1 MTNRIAG
8 DNYLARPAPK
18 ERKADS
24 TRTNPGVTGKPA
36 APSPQTDVE
45 RAQQRLMQETG
56 APRPLAV
63 DTLAQ
68 ARARITLLKEQLD
81 TDPQLAM
88 RAQGRLN
95 VNQFEAATAR
105 PST

>member
-8 DNYLARPAPK
+8 DNYLARPTPK
-18 ERKADS
+18 EHKADS
-24 TRTNPGVTGKPA
+24 ARANPGVAGQPA

-56 APRPLAV
+56 ASRPPAV

-68 ARARITLLKEQLD
+68 ARARITLLKEQLGA
-81 TDPQLAM
+81 DPQLAM
-88 RAQGRLN
+88 RAQGRMN
-95 VNQFEAATAR
+95 VSQFEAATAR

>member
-1 MTNRIAG
+1 M
-8 DNYLARPAPK
+8 
-18 ERKADS
+18 
-24 TRTNPGVTGKPA
+24 
-36 APSPQTDVE
+36 
-45 RAQQRLMQETG
+45 
-56 APRPLAV
+56 